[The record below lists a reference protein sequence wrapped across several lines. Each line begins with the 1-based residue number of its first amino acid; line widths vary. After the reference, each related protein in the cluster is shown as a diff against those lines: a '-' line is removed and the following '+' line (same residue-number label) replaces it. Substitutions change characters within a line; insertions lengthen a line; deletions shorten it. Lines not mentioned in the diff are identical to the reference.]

1 MLVSRKNFLFQ
12 KLVNTLLEYIVRNYR
27 AGDVL
32 PSDVCLANQ
41 FSVSRTTLRKAVE
54 YLEERNILVK
64 SGATKTL
71 IAMPKKEHF
80 FDVSKQSKP
89 KEKLVEE
96 YFLMLIQHGK
106 LKPGDKFSE
115 LELARQSD
123 TSTIAVR
130 EFLIRFSRFGL
141 IEKNP
146 RSQWKMKKFDEDFV
160 DQLYEIRHLFEMH
173 SLSNFIQ
180 LPEDSEYWLQ
190 LNDLFGEHKAL
201 ALKMDTCYE
210 DFPQLDQKFH
220 GLLQRA
226 HPNQFVNE
234 FYDIISF
241 VFHYHYQW
249 DRSTERERNT
259 LAVQEHLEIIGK
271 MLMKDYRGA
280 AVALEKHLNTAKQSL
295 KNTAML

>member
-1 MLVSRKNFLFQ
+1 MLVSRKNFVFQ
-12 KLVNTLLEYIVRNYR
+12 KLVNTLLEHIIKNYKV
-27 AGDVL
+27 DDSL
-32 PSDVCLANQ
+32 PSDVVLANQ
-41 FSVSRTTLRKAVE
+41 FSVSRTTVRKAIE
-54 YLEERNILVK
+54 YLEELDVLVK
-64 SGATKTL
+64 SDATKII
-71 IAMPKKEHF
+71 IAMPKAEHF

-96 YFLMLIQHGK
+96 YFLTLIQHGK
-106 LKPGDKFSE
+106 LRPGDKFSE

-146 RSQWKMKKFDEDFV
+146 RSQWKMKKFDEAFV

-180 LPEDSEYWLQ
+180 LPEDSEYWQQ
-190 LNDLFGEHKAL
+190 LNDLFIEHKNL
-201 ALKMDTCYE
+201 SLKMDTCFE
-210 DFPQLDQKFH
+210 DFPRLDQKLH
-220 GLLQRA
+220 GLLQQA
-226 HPNQFVNE
+226 HPNQFVNQ

-280 AVALEKHLNTAKQSL
+280 AAALERHLNTAKQSL
-295 KNTAML
+295 KDTAML